1 MGKKCIY
8 LMVPA
13 MYSGGQERV
22 VSRLTSILKDTYDI
36 KVLLFDRTIMD
47 YPLDCEFY
55 SLDLPSRQGNPL
67 VSKLIMV
74 FRRIRKVR
82 ELIKKDRPFASVSF
96 GHGANIVNVIA
107 CAGRCPSIVSLRGY
121 ESLLYLKKRTG
132 FPERWLIRK
141 AEKIICVSRAMAD
154 ELAEMM
160 PDRKDKIHVLYNAYD
175 TEEIKTMAKCPPE
188 MDEWFTGN
196 PVIIT
201 VGTLAPVKGYWHL
214 IKAFSLLKKKHPD
227 LKLVHIGPDYAGYGT
242 KLKKLIRELGLDEEV
257 WFLGYRD
264 NPYQYMA
271 RSRMFLLSSISEGFP
286 NALVEAMACQIPV
299 IAADCMTGPREIL
312 SNDYPAKATERIEL
326 ADFGILVPP
335 MNGSENYDS
344 GSIEACDQWLAE
356 AAALLLED
364 RTLER
369 EYAEKAMK
377 RAADYSYAALKKK
390 IIDIIE
396 Q

>member
-132 FPERWLIRK
+132 FPERLLIRK

>member
-1 MGKKCIY
+1 
-8 LMVPA
+8 MVPA

-36 KVLLFDRTIMD
+36 KVLLFDRTMMD
-47 YPLDCEFY
+47 YSLDCEFY
-55 SLDLPSRQGNPL
+55 SLDLPSRQGNPV

-74 FRRIRKVR
+74 LRRIRKVR
-82 ELIKKDRPFASVSF
+82 KLIKKDRPFASVSF

-107 CAGRCPSIVSLRGY
+107 CAGLCPSIVSLRGY
-121 ESLLYLKKRTG
+121 ESLLCLKKRTG
-132 FPERWLIRK
+132 FPDRMLTRK
-141 AEKIICVSRAMAD
+141 AGKIICVSRAMAD

-160 PDRKDKIHVLYNAYD
+160 PDRKHRIHVLYNAYD
-175 TEEIKTMAKCPPE
+175 TEEIKTMAERPTE
-188 MDEWFTGN
+188 MDEWFAGN

-242 KLKKLIRELGLDEEV
+242 KLKKMVCDLGLEEEV
-257 WFLGYRD
+257 RFLGYRD
-264 NPYQYMA
+264 NPYPYMA
-271 RSRMFLLSSISEGFP
+271 RSRMFLLSSITEGFP

-299 IAADCMTGPREIL
+299 IAPDCMTGPREIL
-312 SNDYPAKATERIEL
+312 SNDYPTKATERVEQ

-335 MNGSENYDS
+335 MNGSENYDP
-344 GSIEACDQWLAE
+344 GNIEACDQWLAE

-364 RTLER
+364 RALER
-369 EYAEKAMK
+369 KYAEKARK
-377 RAADYSYAALKKK
+377 RAADFSYAVLKKK